1 MKFIDLLAFSL
12 VLFNVVSP
20 LVSASIKSP
29 QDNEKVLEEHLSDLF
44 VGLKEDPI
52 INEQTVVEV
61 SPPFVQEDIAEVVIQ
76 RKKEEDG
83 ACHPK
88 DLSCSGKV
96 SLIDTITAG
105 QIDDIIDVGSGS
117 GDDSETVATAIE
129 GQSDNLME
137 PIMKPFAKVTHKK
150 EKDLNASINESK
162 AEEEDSKKP
171 SMKTPPLIS
180 LLQEG
185 VEEELSIKDKKV
197 EAIKEHS
204 HEKVVHHLNNHAK
217 NIKKKTV
224 VPSLKARSDDIL
236 IPMDEPNEK
245 DDKKNEEHS
254 HGLLGSV
261 FNFFG

>member
-52 INEQTVVEV
+52 INEQTVVE
-61 SPPFVQEDIAEVVIQ
+61 

-137 PIMKPFAKVTHKK
+137 PIMKPFA
-150 EKDLNASINESK
+150 
-162 AEEEDSKKP
+162 
-171 SMKTPPLIS
+171 KTPPLIS

-236 IPMDEPNEK
+236 IPMDEPNEE
-245 DDKKNEEHS
+245 DNKKNEEHS